1 MSKIYPNVHTI
12 VHVMPASFGLEIIT
26 LSDFYDRKYDNLS
39 PFQPHMHDYY
49 EIIWFEDGG
58 GQHVVDFATYD
69 VQPHTVFFIAPGQIH
84 SFDETRHEGLIIK
97 FTSEFMNEEHS
108 SEDIFLSYRFF
119 SAFNTIPYFSTADPD
134 TVRGIKSLVRALSV
148 EYQDDK
154 AYAHH
159 DVLKALM
166 RILLIYLERAADAT
180 TYTTLDTAKTSHYL
194 YIKFR
199 MMVEQQYAHCHQV
212 QDYASQLN
220 VSPKYLGRCVADSTQ
235 LSPLQIINDRILLE
249 AKRQL
254 RYSTLSVK
262 EIAFNLSFEDP
273 SYFVKF
279 FKRLTGKLPGEFR
292 KS

>member
-1 MSKIYPNVHTI
+1 
-12 VHVMPASFGLEIIT
+12 MPDNFGLEMTT
-26 LSDFYDRKYDNLS
+26 LSDFYDRKYNLFN
-39 PFQPHMHDYY
+39 PFHPHMHKFY

-58 GQHVVDFATYD
+58 GQHVVDFTTYD
-69 VQPHTVFFIAPGQIH
+69 VQPYSVFFIAPGQIH
-84 SFDETRHEGLIIK
+84 SFDKTRHEGFIIK

-108 SEDIFLSYRFF
+108 SEDIFLSYKFF
-119 SAFNTIPYFSTADPD
+119 SAFNTIPYFTTSDPE
-134 TVRGIKSLVRALSV
+134 TVRGIKSLIRALSV
-148 EYQDDK
+148 EYQNMQ

-159 DVLKALM
+159 DVQKALM

-180 TYTTLDTAKTSHYL
+180 TYTNLSTAKTSHYL

-199 MMVEQQYAHCHQV
+199 MMVEQQYAHYHQV

-254 RYSTLSVK
+254 HYSTLSVK
-262 EIAFNLSFEDP
+262 EIAFNLGFEDP